1 MANRNRSTTQISKL
15 FNLIF
20 INISLAILIA
30 LVCTIFIIRRD
41 NIRYVNSNA
50 YNGYILQSSER
61 YGVPPLLIKAI
72 IWQESHFNPWA
83 RNHRTGALGLMQ
95 LMTNNAGAVA
105 EWVQQHKLEAK
116 PILPIIQDPPINIE
130 IGTWYF
136 ARAVTYW
143 ETQFTNPQ
151 TIYCLALA
159 EYNAGRSNAHR
170 WKPQN
175 KADDFDLSK
184 VTFKETKHYIKQIMA
199 KWKDYEHEAH

>member
-1 MANRNRSTTQISKL
+1 MAKNRSTTQFPKI

-20 INISLAILIA
+20 INIGLALLIA
-30 LVCTIFIIRRD
+30 LVGTIFMIRRD

-50 YNGYILQSSER
+50 YNGYILQASER

-72 IWQESHFNPWA
+72 IWQESRFNPWA
-83 RNHRTGALGLMQ
+83 RNRRTGALGLMQ
-95 LMTNNAGAVA
+95 LMTNDAGAVA

-136 ARAVTYW
+136 ARAVAYW
-143 ETQFTNPQ
+143 ETQFTD
-151 TIYCLALA
+151 TETVYCLSLA

-170 WKPQN
+170 WKPKN
-175 KADDFDLSK
+175 KTDKFDISK
-184 VTFKETKHYIKQIMA
+184 VTFKETEQYIKQIMN
-199 KWKDYEHEAH
+199 KWKEYERTTL